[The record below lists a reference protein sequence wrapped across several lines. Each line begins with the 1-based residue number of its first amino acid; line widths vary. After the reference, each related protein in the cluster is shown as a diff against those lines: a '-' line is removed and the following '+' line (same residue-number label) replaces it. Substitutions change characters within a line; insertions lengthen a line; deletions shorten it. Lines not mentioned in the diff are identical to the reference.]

1 MNTPKYW
8 TGIEELETPSK
19 ITGNNNNAPGDGSI
33 EGSLVDTSDDDL
45 GFSTNRRDFLKL
57 FGFGLTAATLVA
69 CNETPIKKAIS
80 FVDKPDDLVPGV
92 PNYYSSTCAGCSAG
106 CGVMVKTREGRPIK
120 VEGNPDSK
128 ISQGALC
135 AVGQSTVLN
144 LYDID
149 RLKKAQKGK
158 ADAEWATVD
167 NEIMSKLNGFKG
179 KGSVRVLSS
188 TIISPSTL
196 SVINDF
202 ITLYGGLHVTY
213 DAVSY
218 YGIARAHEL
227 NFDKL
232 AIPSYHFDKAD
243 VVVSFGADFLGTWL
257 SPVQFAKDYT
267 QNRNIKSGKMSRHF
281 QVESLLSTT
290 GAVADV
296 RLPINPSQEGAAL
309 MNLYN
314 KVAKA
319 LGKPEMAGAP
329 AFNVAGN
336 QLDRMATELAAAAGR
351 SLVVSGSNDI
361 AIQQIV
367 NGINAMLGNYGTTV
381 DLANPSYQKQGN
393 DAALS
398 QLMADIAGG
407 KVDALIV
414 YGANPV
420 YDTPYGKTLEAA
432 IARLPLSVSFATKA
446 DETSLVC
453 QYTCPDSHEME
464 SWNDANPIF
473 GQFSINQPTINTIY
487 STRQAQQSLLKW
499 TGNNVDYLAYI
510 KANWAKNITGSMTA
524 TQWDDILRVGVYHK
538 EPNAAAAAAIKTET
552 LSAAASALAGKS
564 AKGGLEVVL
573 FEKVA
578 IRDGKH
584 ANNPWLQEMPDPIS
598 RTVWDGYATVSVA
611 FAKEKGLKDNDIIEI
626 KVGDKTL
633 KLPAIHQ
640 PGQAKDTIGIALGY
654 GRNKELGKTLSKVSG
669 ENVFPW
675 VAFNGSN
682 AYTLTGAAA
691 TVTGEDFPVAKFQK
705 YDLLDDP
712 TLASKWDISG
722 NGYNRTHHIVR
733 ESTLEKYV
741 KNPKAGNEERD
752 HTKKHLITL
761 WDSHYKEEN
770 ANQMIRWVMAID
782 LNKCT
787 GCGACVVACNAE
799 NNVPV
804 VGKKE
809 IMTHRD
815 MHWMRIDR
823 YYSGDLDAAEN
834 VSVVFQPM
842 MCQHCANAPCETVC
856 PVLATVHTSDGLNSM
871 AYNRCVGTRY
881 CANNCPYKVRRFNW
895 FKYHNNDNF
904 DFNQNNPLG
913 KLVLNPD
920 VTVRFRGVMEK
931 CSFCVQRLQEG
942 KLRAK
947 VNAKQVDA
955 GAFAKPKDGDIK
967 TACQQTC
974 PTGAIVFGDLNDPE
988 SEVSKLFR
996 DDRAFTVLEEVKTLP
1011 SVSYLTRIRNQ
1022 KADEVKGNH
1031 SEEHGEH
1038 KEAAHEEKKPA

>member
-8 TGIEELETPSK
+8 TGIEELETPSN
-19 ITGNNNNAPGDGSI
+19 IAGNNNNAPGDGSI
-33 EGSLVDTSDDDL
+33 EGGLMDTSDEDL

-69 CNETPIKKAIS
+69 CNESPIKKAIPY
-80 FVDKPDDLVPGV
+80 VTKPDDLVPGV
-92 PNYYSSTCAGCSAG
+92 PNYYSSTCGGCSVG

-120 VEGNPDSK
+120 IEGNPDSK

-135 AVGQSTVLN
+135 AVGQSTILN

-149 RLKKAQKGK
+149 RLKKPLK
-158 ADAEWATVD
+158 AKTETEWTIVD
-167 NEIMSKLNGFKG
+167 TEIVKKLTSFKG
-179 KGSVRVLSS
+179 KGSVRVISS
-188 TIISPSTL
+188 TLISPSTL
-196 SVINDF
+196 SVINEF
-202 ITLYGGLHVTY
+202 LTVYGGKHVTY

-227 NFDKL
+227 NFDKA

-243 VVVSFGADFLGTWL
+243 VIVSFAADFLGTWL
-257 SPVQFAKDYT
+257 SPVQFAKDYA
-267 QNRNIKSGKMSRHF
+267 QNRNVKSGKMSRHF

-290 GAVADV
+290 GSVADV

-314 KVAKA
+314 KVSK
-319 LGKPEMAGAP
+319 LLNKPEMQATP
-329 AFNVAGN
+329 FNVAGN
-336 QLDRMATELAAAAGR
+336 QLDRMATELVAAAGR
-351 SLVVSGSNDI
+351 SLVISGSNDV

-367 NGINAMLGNYGTTV
+367 SGINAMLGNYGTTV

-393 DAALS
+393 DAELS

-420 YDTPYGKTLEAA
+420 YDTPEGKKLEAA
-432 IARLPLSVSFATKA
+432 IAKLPLSVSLATKT

-464 SWNDANPIF
+464 SWNDASPIF

-487 STRQAQQSLLKW
+487 NTRQAQQSLLKW
-499 TGNNVDYLAYI
+499 AGNGVDYLAYI
-510 KANWAKNITGSMTA
+510 KANWAKNIAVGMTA
-524 TQWDDILRVGVYHK
+524 TQWDEILRVGVYYK
-538 EPNAAAAAAIKTET
+538 EPNP
-552 LSAAASALAGKS
+552 AAASAIKVEALTAAASSVASKA

-573 FEKVA
+573 FEKVG

-584 ANNPWLQEMPDPIS
+584 ANNPWLQEMPDPVS

-611 FAKEKGLKDNDIIEI
+611 FAKEKGIKDNDILEI

-633 KLPAIHQ
+633 KLAAIHQ

-654 GRNKELGKTLSKVSG
+654 GRNKELGKTISKVSG
-669 ENVFPW
+669 ENLFPW
-675 VAFNGSN
+675 VSFAGSN
-682 AYTLTGAAA
+682 NYILTGATA
-691 TVTGEDFPVAKFQK
+691 TKTGEDFPVAKFQK
-705 YDLLDDP
+705 YDLLTDDN
-712 TLASKWDISG
+712 AQKKGVWGD
-722 NGYNRTHHIVR
+722 NFDRTHHIVR
-733 ESTLEKYV
+733 ESTLESYV

-752 HTKKHLITL
+752 HTKKNLITL

-770 ANQMIRWVMAID
+770 SNRLIRWVMAID

-787 GCGACVVACNAE
+787 GCGACVVACQAE
-799 NNVPV
+799 NNIPI

-809 IMTHRD
+809 IMNHRD

-823 YYSGDLDAAEN
+823 YYSGDLEAADK

-856 PVLATVHTSDGLNSM
+856 PVLATVHTTDGLNSM

-904 DFNQNNPLG
+904 DFYQNNPLG

-931 CSFCVQRLQEG
+931 CSFCVQRLQDG

-947 VNAKQVDA
+947 VNAKQTDA

-1022 KADEVKGNH
+1022 KADEVIGNH
-1031 SEEHGEH
+1031 SEHEH
-1038 KEAAHEEKKPA
+1038 A